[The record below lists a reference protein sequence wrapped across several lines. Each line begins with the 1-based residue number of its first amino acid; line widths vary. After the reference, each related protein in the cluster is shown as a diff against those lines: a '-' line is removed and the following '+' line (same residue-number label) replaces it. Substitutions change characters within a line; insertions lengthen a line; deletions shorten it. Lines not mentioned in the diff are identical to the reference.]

1 MMAKEMGKTDKMRKL
16 FADKTLDAEQMD
28 GVAGGTYGENADDS
42 RFLNVLLRGRPGQ
55 PDRYGETRCYGSSEI
70 EKEITTAW
78 ASVGVT
84 ANIYKAPAGKNH
96 YYINGKEVTRDQAW
110 AHAQQVVGKTLKK
123 SDWYWD

>member
-1 MMAKEMGKTDKMRKL
+1 MMAKEMNKTDKMRKL
-16 FADKTLDAEQMD
+16 FADKQVSAEQLEN
-28 GVAGGTYGENADDS
+28 VAGGFHNETADDS

-55 PDRYGETRCYGSSEI
+55 CDRYGEARCYCSPEI
-70 EKEITTAW
+70 CEEISAAW

-84 ANIYKAPAGKNH
+84 VITHQTSYNNEYS
-96 YYINGKEVTRDQAW
+96 INGKEVTRDQAW